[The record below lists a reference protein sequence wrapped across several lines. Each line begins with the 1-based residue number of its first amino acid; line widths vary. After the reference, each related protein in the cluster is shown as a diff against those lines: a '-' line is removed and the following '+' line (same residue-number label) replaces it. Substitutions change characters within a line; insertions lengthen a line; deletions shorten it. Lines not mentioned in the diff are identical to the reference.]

1 MYFYINNL
9 IIFNCKFKNIKVFIT
24 KDIRLSKNCE
34 INDIIDYKGCGL
46 MKKRY
51 AIITDIHG
59 NIEGLNA
66 ILDDIK
72 TKDVDDIFCLGD
84 VIDIGPNSKE
94 CVDKLIEQ
102 NIKTILGNHELY
114 LLRGTDI
121 EPTIVEEEKEHYKWV
136 KESLNDKEI
145 NFIKSCPLYYE
156 INIDYDC
163 RISNKKI
170 VLCHY
175 LIKDE
180 KLVQPFEENLLKKDI
195 NLWTKYNNEDITYI
209 IGHLHKSFNINEVDG
224 ISGDYIE
231 ETGKLT
237 NIEIVASAG
246 CSYDEYVSYMILEIN
261 RGIKFEKIKVK
272 FDRNTFI
279 DKLNKIYF
287 PDKKNIM
294 KYFYGIEI

>member
-1 MYFYINNL
+1 
-9 IIFNCKFKNIKVFIT
+9 
-24 KDIRLSKNCE
+24 
-34 INDIIDYKGCGL
+34 
-46 MKKRY
+46 MKKRF

-66 ILDDIK
+66 VLYDIK
-72 TKDVDDIFCLGD
+72 TKKVDDIFCLGD

-94 CVDKLIEQ
+94 CVDKLLEL

-121 EPTIVEEEKEHYKWV
+121 EPTIVGEEKEHYKWV
-136 KESLNDKEI
+136 KESLTDKEI
-145 NFIKSCPLYYE
+145 NFIKSCPLFYE
-156 INIDYDC
+156 INIDYDGK
-163 RISNKKI
+163 ISNKKI

-180 KLVQPFEENLLKKDI
+180 KLDQPFEENHLKKDV
-195 NLWTKYNNEDITYI
+195 NLWIKYNDPNITYV

-231 ETGKLT
+231 ETRELT
-237 NIEIVASAG
+237 NIEIVDSAG
-246 CSYDEYVSYMILEIN
+246 CSYDEYVSYMILEIDKSV
-261 RGIKFEKIKVK
+261 KFERIKVK

-279 DKLNKIYF
+279 DKLNKTDF

>member
-1 MYFYINNL
+1 
-9 IIFNCKFKNIKVFIT
+9 
-24 KDIRLSKNCE
+24 
-34 INDIIDYKGCGL
+34 

-66 ILDDIK
+66 VLDDIK

-84 VIDIGPNSKE
+84 IIDIGPNSKE

-121 EPTIVEEEKEHYKWV
+121 EPTIVGEEKEHYKWV
-136 KESLNDKEI
+136 KESLTDKEI

-156 INIDYDC
+156 IKIDYDEK
-163 RISNKKI
+163 ISNKKI

-180 KLVQPFEENLLKKDI
+180 KLNQPFEENHLKKQALI
-195 NLWTKYNNEDITYI
+195 FSI
-209 IGHLHKSFNINEVDG
+209 
-224 ISGDYIE
+224 
-231 ETGKLT
+231 
-237 NIEIVASAG
+237 
-246 CSYDEYVSYMILEIN
+246 
-261 RGIKFEKIKVK
+261 
-272 FDRNTFI
+272 
-279 DKLNKIYF
+279 
-287 PDKKNIM
+287 
-294 KYFYGIEI
+294 

>member
-1 MYFYINNL
+1 
-9 IIFNCKFKNIKVFIT
+9 
-24 KDIRLSKNCE
+24 
-34 INDIIDYKGCGL
+34 

-66 ILDDIK
+66 VLDDIK
-72 TKDVDDIFCLGD
+72 TRNIDDIFCLGD

-94 CVDKLIEQ
+94 CVDKLIEL

-121 EPTIVEEEKEHYKWV
+121 ESTIVGEEKEHYKWV
-136 KESLNDKEI
+136 KESLTDKEI

-156 INIDYDC
+156 INIDYDQK
-163 RISNKKI
+163 ISNKKI

-180 KLVQPFEENLLKKDI
+180 KLDQPFEENHLKKDV
-195 NLWTKYNNEDITYI
+195 NLWIKYNNEYITYI

-231 ETGKLT
+231 KTGELT
-237 NIEIVASAG
+237 NIEIVDSAG
-246 CSYDEYVSYMILEIN
+246 CSYDDNVSYMILEIDKS
-261 RGIKFEKIKVK
+261 IKFERIKVK
-272 FDRNTFI
+272 FDRDKLV
-279 DKLNKIYF
+279 DKLNKTDF

-294 KYFYGIEI
+294 KYFYGIQIEK